1 MVLENTASEQ
11 HIEEVYVKIT
21 EKEEQ
26 ENGIQD

>member
-11 HIEEVYVKIT
+11 HIEEAYVKFSG
-21 EKEEQ
+21 KEEK